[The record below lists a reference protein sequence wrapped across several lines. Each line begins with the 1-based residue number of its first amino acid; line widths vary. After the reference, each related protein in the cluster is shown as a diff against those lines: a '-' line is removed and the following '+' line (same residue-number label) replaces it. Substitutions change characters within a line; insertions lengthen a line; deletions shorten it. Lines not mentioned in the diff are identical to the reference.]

1 MLLQRQKRILTIA
14 GSIMLAY
21 LVFHMLSNLSFFA
34 DMAYEQFYQWYNQAI
49 IRWGFF
55 IVFAGAIFVHAVIA
69 FRIRRV
75 NAVART
81 VGYAKHDKLHI
92 PAWMVS
98 LSIVFLLAFICIHI
112 IQTLGFETSAV
123 KAATI
128 NLFNSPWNV
137 LFYLAGLFVLTM
149 HLAHSAG
156 NILQTLG
163 KTSVTCQTTV
173 IVCTLLL
180 TGGFAAIPLYIYF
193 VMP

>member
-34 DMAYEQFYQWYNQAI
+34 DKAYEQFYQWYNQGI
-49 IRWGFF
+49 IRLGLLA
-55 IVFAGAIFVHAVIA
+55 VFAGAILVHAVIA

-75 NAVART
+75 NAAART

-98 LSIVFLLAFICIHI
+98 LSILFLLGFIIIHV
-112 IQTLGFETSAV
+112 IQTLGFDTNDV
-123 KAATI
+123 TTATI
-128 NLFNSPWNV
+128 ELFSSLWNV

-163 KTSVTCQTTV
+163 KTSATCQSTV
-173 IVCTLLL
+173 IACTLLL
-180 TGGFAAIPLYIYF
+180 TGGFAVVPLYIYF

>member
-34 DMAYEQFYQWYNQAI
+34 DKAYEQFYQWYNQGI
-49 IRWGFF
+49 IRWGLLA
-55 IVFAGAIFVHAVIA
+55 VFAGAILAHAVIA

-75 NAVART
+75 NAAART

-98 LSIVFLLAFICIHI
+98 LSILFLLGFIIIHI
-112 IQTLGFETSAV
+112 IQTLGFDANNVTT
-123 KAATI
+123 ATI
-128 NLFNSPWNV
+128 ELFSSLWNV

-180 TGGFAAIPLYIYF
+180 TGGFAVIPLYIYF

>member
-21 LVFHMLSNLSFFA
+21 LVFHMLSNLSFFG
-34 DMAYEQFYQWYNQAI
+34 DMAYEHFYQWYNQAI
-49 IRWGFF
+49 IRWGFLA
-55 IVFAGAIFVHAVIA
+55 VFAAAILVHAVIA

-75 NAVART
+75 NAAART
-81 VGYAKHDKLHI
+81 VGYAKHDKPHI

-98 LSIVFLLAFICIHI
+98 LSILFLLGFIIIHI
-112 IQTLGFETSAV
+112 IQTLGFDANDV
-123 KAATI
+123 KTATI
-128 NLFNSPWNV
+128 ELFSSVWNV
-137 LFYLAGLFVLTM
+137 LFYFAGLFVLTM

-163 KTSVTCQTTV
+163 KTSVTCHTSV
-173 IVCTLLL
+173 IFCTLLL
-180 TGGFAAIPLYIYF
+180 TGGFAAVPLYIYF